1 MDYKIS
7 VSFITEIELLGA
19 YNLSKSQKDI
29 FREILSQCVVYSMN
43 DSIKDK
49 CIFLRNNYKIKTP
62 DAIIAAT
69 ALVFDLPLLT
79 SDADFKKIN
88 ELKLIFIEQ

>member
-1 MDYKIS
+1 M
-7 VSFITEIELLGA
+7 LGA
-19 YNLSKSQKDI
+19 YNLSKLQKEI
-29 FREILSQCVVYSMN
+29 FKEILSNCVVYSMN
-43 DSIKDK
+43 DAIKDK

>member
-1 MDYKIS
+1 
-7 VSFITEIELLGA
+7 
-19 YNLSKSQKDI
+19 
-29 FREILSQCVVYSMN
+29 MN
-43 DSIKDK
+43 DAIKDK

>member
-1 MDYKIS
+1 M
-7 VSFITEIELLGA
+7 LGA
-19 YNLSKSQKDI
+19 YNLSKLQKEI
-29 FREILSQCVVYSMN
+29 FKEILLNCVVYSMN
-43 DSIKDK
+43 EAIKDK